1 MPESEIRGGDDQEN
15 LQPGPSTSEQLVRR
29 MPPHRHDSWVVP
41 LSALV
46 LAFSVV
52 SAMLQFLIAF
62 S

>member
-1 MPESEIRGGDDQEN
+1 MAESEIRGEDDGEN
-15 LQPGPSTSEQLVRR
+15 VQSVPSTSEQLLRR
-29 MPPHRHDSWVVP
+29 MPLQRSDPWVVP

-52 SAMLQFLIAF
+52 SAILQFLIAF